1 MCIQPDARRLA
12 VSHFVVATAMIAS
25 RADGPLKAAADIA
38 LERRDAESIT
48 ALIEATR
55 GGPWEIGYAQA
66 LAHVAIL
73 TATDV
78 LGDRL

>member
-25 RADGPLKAAADIA
+25 RAEGALKAAATVA
-38 LERRDAESIT
+38 LERRDAESIE
-48 ALIEATR
+48 ALLNATR
-55 GGPWEIGYAQA
+55 STPWEHGYANA

-73 TATDV
+73 TSTEV
-78 LGDRL
+78 LGEHL